1 MSIFGIILLS
11 LAICLIIF
19 LLVIFKF
26 GHLKCESNVCLIG
39 KVALVTGGS
48 SGIGYQIVL
57 QLASRGCKVIIVDR
71 TINDD
76 IKKSIIKET
85 HNPNIILEYA
95 DFTSFKSV
103 RDVVE
108 KIKSSEEK
116 LDILINNVG
125 IGKAPEHPSEDG
137 VNMTMQIN
145 HYSPFLL
152 THLLVGLLRK
162 SSDGRIV
169 FTSSVA
175 SFVHTTTID
184 SVTENE
190 IKLSKYRMNDYT
202 CGKLCTV
209 IASDIFAEKLKKYNI
224 TCNTYHPG
232 VARSNFFN
240 NCYVNL
246 NHFSLTDWWSYAIIV
261 FLRIFVGVSPRQASQ
276 PAIMLAVSEEFKNVT
291 GIFHG
296 KYFPDLKPL
305 GAHNKNFCK
314 KIWDVSEKI
323 VKLSSEEKI

>member
-26 GHLKCESNVCLIG
+26 GHVKCESNVCLIG

-48 SGIGYQIVL
+48 SG
-57 QLASRGCKVIIVDR
+57 
-71 TINDD
+71 
-76 IKKSIIKET
+76 
-85 HNPNIILEYA
+85 
-95 DFTSFKSV
+95 
-103 RDVVE
+103 
-108 KIKSSEEK
+108 
-116 LDILINNVG
+116 
-125 IGKAPEHPSEDG
+125 
-137 VNMTMQIN
+137 
-145 HYSPFLL
+145 LL
-152 THLLVGLLRK
+152 KK

-175 SFVHTTTID
+175 SFLHTTTID
-184 SVTENE
+184 SITENE

-246 NHFSLTDWWSYAIIV
+246 NQFSLTDWWSYASIV

-276 PAIMLAVSEEFKNVT
+276 PAIMLAISEEFKNVT
-291 GIFHG
+291 GTFHG

-305 GAHNKNFCK
+305 GAHNKVFCK